1 MQAKRQCEMRV
12 LLDECMPRDF
22 KKYLSA
28 HECLTAPEAGLA
40 GKKNGELIRAAA
52 GRFDVMVTVDRKLR
66 YQQNVPR
73 LPFGIV
79 VLKAHGNRLE
89 DLVPLAPATLA
100 ALQGIKPGL
109 VIEVGA

>member
-1 MQAKRQCEMRV
+1 MRV

-22 KKYLSA
+22 KKYLPG

-40 GKKNGELIRAAA
+40 ARRTVNSFVPR
-52 GRFDVMVTVDRKLR
+52 RDDSTRWVTVDRNLR

-79 VLKAHGNRLE
+79 VLIAGGNRLE
-89 DLVPLAPATLA
+89 DVAPLAAATVA
-100 ALQGIKPGL
+100 ALRITTARGDAS
-109 VIEVGA
+109 VEVTVS